1 MSLQEILECIEQL
14 KIKNCEG
21 YDRIPQIILIDGID
35 ILVNPLSQLFSL
47 IYRDKL
53 IPEQWLIAK
62 ITPIHKKDTK
72 NNIENYRPVASLC
85 STSKI
90 FERLI
95 LNKISK
101 LEKLNEINLVGK
113 QQHGFVKGKSTA
125 TAGLLIQSMIARA
138 LDDNHLVL
146 LASLDLSAA
155 FNIVNVDL
163 LINSK
168 YVVRDCFLTTR
179 QACK

>member
-1 MSLQEILECIEQL
+1 MSRQEIIECIEQL

-21 YDRIPQIILIDGID
+21 YDHIPQRILIDGID
-35 ILVNPLSQLFSL
+35 ILVNPLIITTFFINLQRQDYPGTMANCKNYPNSQ
-47 IYRDKL
+47 
-53 IPEQWLIAK
+53 
-62 ITPIHKKDTK
+62 KKSK

-113 QQHGFVKGKSTA
+113 TSLTA
-125 TAGLLIQSMIARA
+125 MDLKE
-138 LDDNHLVL
+138 
-146 LASLDLSAA
+146 LDLG
-155 FNIVNVDL
+155 
-163 LINSK
+163 
-168 YVVRDCFLTTR
+168 
-179 QACK
+179 